1 MSIDMI
7 DLPGKS
13 KYGFILQT
21 DLKSV
26 EVKSKKC
33 LLIKNLDVTIFC
45 SLHKNG

>member
-1 MSIDMI
+1 MI

-26 EVKSKKC
+26 EVKSKKVS
-33 LLIKNLDVTIFC
+33 LDQKSGCNYFLQ
-45 SLHKNG
+45 SP